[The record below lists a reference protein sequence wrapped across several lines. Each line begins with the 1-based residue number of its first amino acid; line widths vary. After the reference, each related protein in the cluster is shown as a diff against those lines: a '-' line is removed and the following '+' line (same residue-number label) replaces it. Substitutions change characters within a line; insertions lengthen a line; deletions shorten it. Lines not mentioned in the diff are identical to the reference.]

1 MVVRLD
7 RADPL
12 PRRLGVRSPARFAYE
27 LYQLGMFHHY
37 RQNKTENAE
46 AQGYFR
52 RALAIDPQ
60 YPQTTAALSIALTS
74 AAMLGKP

>member
-1 MVVRLD
+1 
-7 RADPL
+7 
-12 PRRLGVRSPARFAYE
+12 
-27 LYQLGMFHHY
+27 MFHHY